1 MSPGPCR
8 QSCPRWLDC
17 TKSSWR
23 RLRGRLCSTRLV
35 RLRQRPGGSA
45 GGSAGPLFR
54 LAWSLPGRLACCQ
67 RAWTAAALDVL
78 SAWVAT
84 AGAALAAA
92 GVPAVPMAALAGALL
107 TLDVL
112 VRAAAQDGLPDPAA
126 WRAVEQ
132 RLEAAVLHQA
142 AERPLLANSLWRLLA
157 KVDARR

>member
-1 MSPGPCR
+1 MGS
-8 QSCPRWLDC
+8 
-17 TKSSWR
+17 
-23 RLRGRLCSTRLV
+23 V
-35 RLRQRPGGSA
+35 RGSA
-45 GGSAGPLFR
+45 QGSALGSVRGSGRGAAQGSAGPLFR
-54 LAWSLPGRLACCQ
+54 RAWSLPGRLACCQ